1 VFLLDLEG
9 ENGNL
14 PTELVNEAKRFFV
27 RILFLSPTLLVVE
40 YDGFVLILNIS
51 SNFSD
56 VDQSV

>member
-1 VFLLDLEG
+1 MFLLDLEG